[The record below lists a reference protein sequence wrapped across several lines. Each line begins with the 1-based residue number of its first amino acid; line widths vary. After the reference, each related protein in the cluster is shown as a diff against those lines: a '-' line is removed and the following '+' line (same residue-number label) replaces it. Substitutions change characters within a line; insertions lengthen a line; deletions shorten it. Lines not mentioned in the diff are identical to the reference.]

1 MEIDHHPR
9 TIMPSLWT
17 VTGVLFNPPLAH
29 THPRS
34 SGLRAGTAL
43 LNARQNPS
51 ADLVPQDLSNE
62 TYLDDTDAAHIVKIV
77 LAALGATV
85 PQSKPETW
93 LAVQKLRA
101 SGHVAPEVLTDTW
114 DSRIVMSLLE
124 SMDAFEDEAALALM
138 TRLVRA
144 LSARRCMSEMAK
156 NKTLSKG
163 YRTTPTNASHNMMNS
178 ILKFVMQSGTIN
190 AEVNKASPNTSNIPP
205 SRQGAV
211 NGYIHESLKD
221 ALTVKPSIPAVTVE
235 WLRSV
240 LLKEWNGKA
249 EVAKWGAVGGAIEM
263 MSSFYEHYA
272 ELGLPPE
279 TFHTPFLSERLD
291 PMDMPLEWLNS
302 QANTNTIHL
311 LSYPF
316 LFPPSALVTY
326 FRAINHSAMFKAFEA
341 SITTTRMVMQM
352 TFAEGGLADH
362 RENRLLERLI
372 VALTNYLVLDI
383 RRDDVLTCAL
393 NQLWRRERRELMRP
407 LKVRM
412 GMEEGEEGVDH
423 GGVQQE
429 FFRMAIGEALN
440 PDYDTRTKMSW
451 FQPCALEPLY
461 KFELLGLLTSLAIY
475 NGLTLPVTFPLA
487 LYRKLLD
494 MPVTSLEHIRD
505 GWPELAKGLTGLLT
519 WSDGNVEDVF
529 MRSYVFS
536 AEALGS
542 TLFVDMERVGR
553 NDIWPPSKA
562 DKGKGIEE
570 STSFG
575 TDQES
580 PRASFAGVENHGSPH
595 SSTEGS
601 DGWIN
606 LARPALS
613 FDEFC
618 NSARNLR
625 HRTNSITS
633 QASMVTNEN
642 REQYVM
648 DYIFWLTDKSI
659 RPQYEAFAR
668 GFFVC
673 LDRKAL
679 SIFTPNALQ
688 SVVEGFQE
696 IDVNALEQTA
706 RYENGY
712 HADHRIIKDFWH
724 VVRLFSPEKVR
735 QLLEFVT
742 ASDRIP
748 VNGIRSI
755 LFVIQRNGTSDERVP
770 TSLTCFGRLLL
781 PEYSSRKKLKEKLR
795 LAIENSKGFGVA

>member
-1 MEIDHHPR
+1 
-9 TIMPSLWT
+9 
-17 VTGVLFNPPLAH
+17 
-29 THPRS
+29 
-34 SGLRAGTAL
+34 
-43 LNARQNPS
+43 
-51 ADLVPQDLSNE
+51 
-62 TYLDDTDAAHIVKIV
+62 
-77 LAALGATV
+77 
-85 PQSKPETW
+85 
-93 LAVQKLRA
+93 
-101 SGHVAPEVLTDTW
+101 
-114 DSRIVMSLLE
+114 
-124 SMDAFEDEAALALM
+124 
-138 TRLVRA
+138 
-144 LSARRCMSEMAK
+144 
-156 NKTLSKG
+156 
-163 YRTTPTNASHNMMNS
+163 
-178 ILKFVMQSGTIN
+178 
-190 AEVNKASPNTSNIPP
+190 
-205 SRQGAV
+205 
-211 NGYIHESLKD
+211 
-221 ALTVKPSIPAVTVE
+221 
-235 WLRSV
+235 
-240 LLKEWNGKA
+240 
-249 EVAKWGAVGGAIEM
+249 
-263 MSSFYEHYA
+263 
-272 ELGLPPE
+272 
-279 TFHTPFLSERLD
+279 
-291 PMDMPLEWLNS
+291 
-302 QANTNTIHL
+302 
-311 LSYPF
+311 
-316 LFPPSALVTY
+316 
-326 FRAINHSAMFKAFEA
+326 
-341 SITTTRMVMQM
+341 
-352 TFAEGGLADH
+352 
-362 RENRLLERLI
+362 
-372 VALTNYLVLDI
+372 
-383 RRDDVLTCAL
+383 
-393 NQLWRRERRELMRP
+393 
-407 LKVRM
+407 
-412 GMEEGEEGVDH
+412 
-423 GGVQQE
+423 
-429 FFRMAIGEALN
+429 
-440 PDYDTRTKMSW
+440 MSW

-755 LFVIQRNGTSDERVP
+755 LFVIQRNGTSDEVSLLLTSRLCQTSTNIQQRVP